1 MPLDG
6 LDIGRYHLLRVI
18 GSGGMG
24 EVYLAEDTRIKRQVA
39 IKVIRGEAI
48 SSVNTHATPNAARL
62 FEREAKAIAR
72 LNHSHILPLFDY
84 GEESVNGISLTFM
97 VMPYCP
103 AGSLDGWLRQK
114 GEARETDALSLQR
127 PRTCSTRPP
136 MHSNMLTISSSF
148 TRMSNPLT
156 SSFAQR
162 ERRDCPTCC

>member
-6 LDIGRYHLLRVI
+6 LDIGRYHLLRLI

-72 LNHSHILPLFDY
+72 LNHSHILPLFD
-84 GEESVNGISLTFM
+84 
-97 VMPYCP
+97 
-103 AGSLDGWLRQK
+103 
-114 GEARETDALSLQR
+114 
-127 PRTCSTRPP
+127 
-136 MHSNMLTISSSF
+136 
-148 TRMSNPLT
+148 
-156 SSFAQR
+156 
-162 ERRDCPTCC
+162 

>member
-6 LDIGRYHLLRVI
+6 LDIGRYHLLRLI

-114 GEARETDALSLQR
+114 GEAKKRANPSL
-127 PRTCSTRPP
+127 
-136 MHSNMLTISSSF
+136 
-148 TRMSNPLT
+148 
-156 SSFAQR
+156 
-162 ERRDCPTCC
+162 